1 MKRSHK
7 TWLAR
12 GLCATALLVLA
23 GLLFLLARGLY
34 YHYHP
39 ERRPVTSE
47 MCVVAV
53 WQDTGTLLAV
63 YTGGSGELCSL
74 PAQACTLQDQAGAGL
89 TLADFSSGDVVLVSG
104 RNEVLYSWPLGWPSA
119 SRIVRTG
126 RTDPELAAAALQQYE
141 YVANAAGQQAA
152 ASG

>member
-39 ERRPVTSE
+39 ERRPITP
-47 MCVVAV
+47 
-53 WQDTGTLLAV
+53 D
-63 YTGGSGELCSL
+63 
-74 PAQACTLQDQAGAGL
+74 
-89 TLADFSSGDVVLVSG
+89 
-104 RNEVLYSWPLGWPSA
+104 R
-119 SRIVRTG
+119 
-126 RTDPELAAAALQQYE
+126 
-141 YVANAAGQQAA
+141 
-152 ASG
+152 